1 MNNQAR
7 MTKTLESKISQ
18 GDPEGVEIDWFN
30 LDEERKRKK
39 IFVVIQNKTDQAP
52 KNLDKSLNLEKKWQK
67 WIQTS
72 DSASFL

>member
-1 MNNQAR
+1 

-18 GDPEGVEIDWFN
+18 GDPEGVEIDCFN

-52 KNLDKSLNLEKKWQK
+52 KNLDKSLNLEKNDKNEFK
-67 WIQTS
+67 HPIQRV
-72 DSASFL
+72 FYKL